1 MCLTGVDYFSTLGY
15 QPGIAFLAAGALSPI
30 ATFVLVLLTIF
41 GGLIT
46 SFIGGL
52 LAPAADASA
61 DTILGSLQLQQLITR
76 LLPSTLYNEIS
87 LVLLNPSITQISTP
101 ATIDQFQQA
110 QQQIPT
116 LFSLDQSVLL
126 VWPHVVA
133 LTALTVACFAAA
145 YVSFMRQEV
154 RA

>member
-1 MCLTGVDYFSTLGY
+1 VGRGDLLYVALWLAFAVPRSHPPGGDGSVDRLRRLAAVRCSANSSR
-15 QPGIAFLAAGALSPI
+15 PRPVSPAAGAS
-30 ATFVLVLLTIF
+30 V
-41 GGLIT
+41 
-46 SFIGGL
+46 
-52 LAPAADASA
+52 
-61 DTILGSLQLQQLITR
+61 DTILGSLQLQQLIDR

-87 LVLLNPSITQISTP
+87 LVLLNPSVTQVSTP

-116 LFSLDQSVLL
+116 LFSLDQSLLL

-133 LTALTVACFAAA
+133 LVALMVVCFAGA
-145 YVSFMRQEV
+145 YVAFMRQEV